1 MIDALIFELVVDE
14 GEMFN
19 FAVMIGQYLLQV
31 ERSLV
36 VDSAAIEDKLFKGAV
51 LSQSLSQI
59 FQALGAKFIVAEVE
73 FGGRYHVTWAEGVAK
88 VKAAC
93 GGDLV
98 DFKFKLFDG
107 FGSFHIFAKGFE
119 SFIVGFKV
127 GEDNNLEVF
136 VASLLAEGLEDG
148 LGTLH
153 AYLFPKEEL
162 HEGEV
167 TFLRWGVS
175 P

>member
-1 MIDALIFELVVDE
+1 MIDTLIFELVVDE
-14 GEMFN
+14 GEVLN
-19 FAVMIGQYLLQV
+19 FAVVVGQYLLQV
-31 ERSLV
+31 ERSFV
-36 VDSAAIEDKLFKGAV
+36 VDSATVEDKLFEGAV
-51 LSQSLSQI
+51 LAQSLGQV

-73 FGGRYHVTWAEGVAK
+73 FSGGDHVSWTEGVAE
-88 VKAAC
+88 VEAAG

-98 DFKFKLFDG
+98 DFEFELFDG
-107 FGSFHIFAKGFE
+107 FGSFHIFAEGFE
-119 SFIVGFKV
+119 SFIVGFEV
-127 GEDNNLEVF
+127 GEDHNLKVF

-148 LGTLH
+148 LGALH
-153 AYLFPKEEL
+153 AYLFPEEEL